1 MRGVS
6 LAGICAVAWLSFAAC
21 SPAPSVAPAATPSAS
36 PSSSASSPTAQATA
50 TPAQSAP
57 LPAACLARDL
67 RVRGGRA
74 GGGTGTA
81 HADLFF
87 TNAGAAPCS
96 LSGEPSSVEFLTASG
111 APLRIT
117 PTGPLPDA
125 VPPAVLV
132 PGVRDAASVAY
143 NWSNWC
149 GRAPGPLRVR
159 VGLPSGGSISG
170 SLDGPPE
177 GTFVP
182 RCDHPESASALQL
195 LWGFANPTP

>member
-1 MRGVS
+1 M
-6 LAGICAVAWLSFAAC
+6 
-21 SPAPSVAPAATPSAS
+21 
-36 PSSSASSPTAQATA
+36 
-50 TPAQSAP
+50 
-57 LPAACLARDL
+57 
-67 RVRGGRA
+67 

-96 LSGEPSSVEFLTASG
+96 LSGQPSSVEFLTASG

-132 PGVRDAASVAY
+132 PGAKDAASVAY

-149 GRAPGPLRVR
+149 GKNPGPLRVR
-159 VGLPSGGSISG
+159 VGLPGGGSVTG
-170 SLDGPPE
+170 TFDGPPE
-177 GTFVP
+177 GVFVP
-182 RCDHPESASALQL
+182 RCDHPEYESAIQL
-195 LWGFANPTP
+195 LWGFANPTNQ